1 MEGARCAPS
10 LPGKNIAM
18 LRLDRLLLS
27 PSRIAAVELL
37 LPLLFA
43 AIFAANVSHAEVRVD
58 GPSADLVVNAR
69 EARIA
74 DVLSSLAAKH
84 QVRYRASLDLDE
96 VITGSYSGSLPQ
108 VLARVLDGYSYV
120 IKKNEGALEVIVYGR
135 RGERAIPASVP
146 PPPPPPRNPAT
157 DWGQIKR

>member
-1 MEGARCAPS
+1 MV
-10 LPGKNIAM
+10 
-18 LRLDRLLLS
+18 RLERLLWS
-27 PSRIAAVELL
+27 SFRIAALELL
-37 LPLLFA
+37 LLVLFA
-43 AIFAANVSHAEVRVD
+43 AMVTASAARAEVRVD
-58 GPSADLVVNAR
+58 GASADLMVNAR
-69 EARIA
+69 DARIA

-84 QVRYRASLDLDE
+84 QVRYRASVDLDE

-120 IKKNEGALEVIVYGR
+120 IKKNGGALEVIVYGR